1 MCRSLSDSLLEKN
14 VQKGKMT
21 AAERTD
27 TLARIRPTTRLEDL
41 AAADYIV
48 EAVSENYELKKSIFA
63 NLCRITSETTILSTN
78 TSSISISKIAGATG
92 NRRDKVG
99 VSACVRQSVS
109 ECVSVRERKRQR
121 HLLWMCLY
129 VCMPTRPRCVCAPA
143 CLRVCVWVGG

>member
-109 ECVSVRERKRQR
+109 ECEREEETEAPTVDV
-121 HLLWMCLY
+121 LVCLY
-129 VCMPTRPRCVCAPA
+129 AHASTLRVCACMSA
-143 CLRVCVWVGG
+143 CVCVWVGG